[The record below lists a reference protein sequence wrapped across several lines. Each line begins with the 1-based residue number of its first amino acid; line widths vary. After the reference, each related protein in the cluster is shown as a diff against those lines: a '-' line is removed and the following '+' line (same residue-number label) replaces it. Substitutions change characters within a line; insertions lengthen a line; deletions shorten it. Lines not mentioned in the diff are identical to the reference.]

1 MAEQNAKITDEQ
13 LKEIQETQT
22 RKSKSTIKSN
32 WFC

>member
-13 LKEIQETQT
+13 LKRNSRNS
-22 RKSKSTIKSN
+22 RKSKSTIKPN